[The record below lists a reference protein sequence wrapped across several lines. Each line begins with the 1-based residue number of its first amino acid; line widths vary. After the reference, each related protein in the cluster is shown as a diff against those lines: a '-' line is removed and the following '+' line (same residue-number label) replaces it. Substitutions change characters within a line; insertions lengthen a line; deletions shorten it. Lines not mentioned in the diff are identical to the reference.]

1 MFKHITALYQ
11 DAVQNNGGFINYLL
25 INSRGEF
32 GYTFSRTTSID
43 GVVELTSVFLKNPD
57 TLKKDAEFDVVV
69 NHIDETTVVDADGFF
84 ECTVSGRVT
93 QLMPLISGDTD
104 LAVLELYEEDDIVA
118 CMIRNRIRNQ
128 IVAHSKLLS
137 NLGKAKLMCVF
148 ADHFVTTQQVAPLTV
163 FATKAFDVYRN
174 GLLVGEYSMDLVDA
188 IEDELEAIAQE
199 EV

>member
-84 ECTVSGRVT
+84 ECVTTGRVT
-93 QLMPLISGDTD
+93 QLMPLIDNATD
-104 LAVLELYEEDDIVA
+104 VSVLELYEENAIVA
-118 CMIRNRIRNQ
+118 CMVRNRIRKQ

-137 NLGKAKLMCVF
+137 NSGKAKLMCVF
-148 ADHFVTTQQVAPLTV
+148 ADHFVTTEQIAPLKD
-163 FATKAFDVYRN
+163 FATKAFDVYRS